1 VNFLLQNKKNQ
12 SNLIVLIVSRG
23 MQSSNPTNVESRPD
37 TMQSTKSRPCQD
49 LGIMRIQWD
58 AAELQKPCC
67 NNCID
72 KSESVLHNL
81 NDGPDDEVGELPSPK
96 PIGHRRLQEQS
107 LSMIIGIGSQQ
118 SSIIVTRPA
127 HNSRSSHNRSLGI
140 SGLDSERKPET
151 RYNLV
156 DRCMEFDEL
165 LQDL

>member
-1 VNFLLQNKKNQ
+1 MNFLLQNKKNQ

-49 LGIMRIQWD
+49 LGIMKIQWTV
-58 AAELQKPCC
+58 AELQKPCC

-72 KSESVLHNL
+72 KSVLDNL
-81 NDGPDDEVGELPSPK
+81 NDDPDDEVGKLPSPK
-96 PIGHRRLQEQS
+96 PMGHRRLQEQS
-107 LSMIIGIGSQQ
+107 LSTIIGIGLQQ
-118 SSIIVTRPA
+118 SSIQVTRPA
-127 HNSRSSHNRSLGI
+127 HNPRSSHNRSLGI
-140 SGLDSERKPET
+140 SGLDSERKSET